1 MARTR
6 RPKVG
11 ILVECG
17 RRGLE
22 DVVCRRLCTLLREHT
37 GLDFEDDIVT
47 MDNKR
52 NLIQTC
58 GAVTA
63 ALFASGCD
71 RVVIL
76 WDERPAWPKAGERLC
91 WHNEL
96 AAGQGR
102 RSTRAS
108 GLHRTGVRVMVVV

>member
-58 GAVTA
+58 GIE
-63 ALFASGCD
+63 S
-71 RVVIL
+71 
-76 WDERPAWPKAGERLC
+76 
-91 WHNEL
+91 
-96 AAGQGR
+96 
-102 RSTRAS
+102 
-108 GLHRTGVRVMVVV
+108 